1 MSNQK
6 KSKVKE
12 TNHSNQQKGLNY
24 LAVVDENKC
33 SGKGECIKV
42 CEVNAITEGPKRI
55 PNICACIGYVS
66 ELDPG
71 YAIIDAEKCTGCG
84 DCVPVCPNSAIE
96 MILAVST

>member
-6 KSKVKE
+6 KSNVKE
-12 TNHSNQQKGLNY
+12 TNHSNKQKGTEFT
-24 LAVVDENKC
+24 LAVDEDEC
-33 SGKGECIKV
+33 SGKGGCIKV
-42 CEVNAITEGPKRI
+42 CEINDITEGPKRI

-84 DCVPVCPNSAIE
+84 DCVPVCPNNAIE
-96 MILAVST
+96 MVAV